1 MKTFRLLYVIL
12 GLIGILTGIQPITAG
27 HYYFKK
33 ISLQDGLPSTIRCI
47 LTEEKGFVWI
57 GTRFGL
63 GRFDGHELKRYS
75 HDANNPN
82 SLPHNYIHKITE
94 DKQHNVWILTD
105 KGLARYRRQS
115 DDFYIPKDQNG
126 HNILAYSSC
135 PTENGILFGGRNR
148 IYKYDYTD
156 HSIRLLQEFDAS
168 PYFAITALSFWNSDT
183 LLCCSRWMG
192 IRLINIHT
200 GQLSDSPLDCGK
212 EVMGMIVDSQ
222 KRIWVAPYNNGIR
235 CYAPTGRLLATYT
248 TDNSMLNNNIVLS
261 MAERDNKIWIGTDG
275 GGINILDPETGVI
288 KILEHIPGNHYSLP
302 VNSILSLYND
312 SNNNMWAGT
321 IRSGLIN
328 IREVSMKTYTEV
340 QPGNDEGL
348 SDNTVLSL
356 FEDKESGQIW
366 VGTDGGGL
374 NSLNPETKKFH
385 HYSSTRQEKVASITG
400 FTSNEL
406 LLSIFSRG
414 LFIFN
419 KNTGAKRPLPITDE
433 EINKQLYFSG
443 KTVNLYQSNP
453 ESVLLLTNHIYR
465 YDIASKQFRAATEE
479 EGIEITGTVH
489 PIAHDDRFTYINDI
503 HRIYALDRKT
513 NKLNTLLALP
523 PNMVIN
529 SASLDEKGIFWVGGS
544 YGLIAFSPQTGEYKH
559 IETNLFGE
567 VNSVICDPKGK
578 VWIGTEGM
586 LFAYLIKEEKF
597 ILFGESDGAI
607 LNEYLYKPRWVSTAG
622 DVYMGGV
629 NGLLCIDHDLSIR
642 TSESPQLQLTG
653 IRINGEPATN
663 ELKENPARITVP
675 WDNTRIAIRIMS
687 REQDI
692 FRKKRYRYH
701 IAGLDEQNV
710 DSYDPELV
718 LRLLPPGTYHILAS
732 CSTQNGGWTPLQQV
746 LTLTVLPPWYKS
758 WWFILLCVLLVSGSI
773 IACFIITL
781 RRKENKLK
789 WAMKEH
795 EQQVY
800 EEKVRFLINI
810 SHELRTPLTL
820 IHAPLS
826 RILKSLSRA
835 DTNYLPLKSI
845 HRQSQRMKDLLNMV
859 LDVRKMEV
867 GESKLQLHPY
877 SLNDW
882 IRETSQDFVC
892 EGETHYIRF
901 NYQLDEQIGLI
912 SFDKD
917 KCEIILSNLLIN
929 ALKHSPEDSE
939 IIIISKLYPEEN
951 KVRISVTD
959 QGCGLAQVDTQKLFT
974 RFYQGNNEQ
983 SGSGIGLSYSKILAE
998 LHGGSIGAIDNAD
1011 TKGATFFFELPR
1023 NHEDTEII
1031 CQPKAYLNELIA
1043 SPAGKVSSAGREVY
1057 DISKYSVLVVDDN
1070 TDLLEFLQEALSG
1083 SFKKIYTATDG
1094 IEALDILTKYQP
1106 DVVVSDV
1113 MMPRMNGYE
1122 LCKKIKENVE
1132 ISHIPVILLTAR
1144 GDQQS
1149 QLDGYKNGADAY
1161 LTKPFEVDV
1170 LLELV
1175 RNRLRHREET
1185 KTRYLNVG
1193 FISPEDSTFS
1203 QADEKFLI
1211 KINKIIADNLDNTD
1225 LNIMFICKEIG
1236 MSRASLYNKLKAIT
1250 DMGANDYVNKLR
1262 MEKAILLVTTTDLTV
1277 TEIAEKVGFST
1288 PRYFSTAFKQYT
1300 GETPTSYKKKRLS
1313 FTVH

>member
-1 MKTFRLLYVIL
+1 MRSNRTLHLLFIL
-12 GLIGILTGIQPITAG
+12 FGILSSIQPITAS

-75 HDANNPN
+75 ADANVPH
-82 SLPHNYIHKITE
+82 SLPHNFIHKITE
-94 DKQHNVWILTD
+94 DKQHNIWILTD
-105 KGLARYRRQS
+105 QGLARYQRES
-115 DDFYIPKDQNG
+115 DDFFIPKDKDGN
-126 HNILAYSSC
+126 NILAYSSC
-135 PTENGILFGGRNR
+135 LTEDGIIFGGRNR
-148 IYKYDYTD
+148 IYKYVYND
-156 HSIRLLQEFDAS
+156 HSIRLLQELDIS
-168 PYFAITALSFWNSDT
+168 PYFAISALSFWNPDT

-192 IRLINIHT
+192 MRLVNLRT

-212 EVMGMIVDSQ
+212 ALMGMIVDSQ
-222 KRIWVAPYNNGIR
+222 KRIWVAPYNHGIR
-235 CYAPTGRLLATYT
+235 CYAPDGKLLATYT
-248 TDNSMLNNNIVLS
+248 TDNSMLTNNIVLS

-275 GGINILDPETGVI
+275 GGINILDPETRTI

-348 SDNTVLSL
+348 SDNTVLCL
-356 FEDKESGQIW
+356 FEDKASGRIW
-366 VGTDGGGL
+366 IGTDGGGL
-374 NSLNPETKKFH
+374 NSLNPETKKFR
-385 HYSSTRQEKVASITG
+385 HYSSTRQDKVASVAG
-400 FTSNEL
+400 FTPNEL
-406 LLSIFSRG
+406 LLSVFSRG
-414 LFIFN
+414 LFIFD
-419 KNTGAKRPLPITDE
+419 KTTGSKRPLIIPDE

-443 KTVNLYQSNP
+443 KTVNLYQSNR
-453 ESVLLLTNHIYR
+453 ESVLLLTNHIYQ
-465 YDIASKQFRAATEE
+465 YDIASKQIRPATEE
-479 EGIEITGTVH
+479 KGAEITGTVH
-489 PIAHDDRFTYINDI
+489 PIAHNDRFTYINDI
-503 HRIYALDRKT
+503 HRIYALDHRT
-513 NKLNTLLALP
+513 NKLHTLLALP
-523 PNMVIN
+523 PDQVIN
-529 SASLDEKGIFWVGGS
+529 SASLDEEGIFWIGGN
-544 YGLIAFSPQTGEYKH
+544 YGLIAFNPQTQEHKH

-567 VNSVICDPKGK
+567 VNSVICGPKNK

-586 LFAYLIKEEKF
+586 LFAYLTKEEKF

-607 LNEYLYKPRWVSTAG
+607 LNEYLYKPRCVSTAG
-622 DVYMGGV
+622 DVYMGGI

-642 TSESPQLQLTG
+642 TTESPQLQLTD

-663 ELKENPARITVP
+663 ELKKTPAHITVP
-675 WDNTRIAIRIMS
+675 WNNTRIAIRIMS

-732 CSTQNGGWTPLQQV
+732 CSTKNGDWTPLQQI

-758 WWFILLCVLLVSGSI
+758 WWFILLCALLISGSI
-773 IACFIITL
+773 IACFILTL

-826 RILKSLSRA
+826 RLLKSLSKT

-845 HRQSQRMKDLLNMV
+845 YRQSHRMKDLLNMV

-867 GESKLQLHPY
+867 GQSKLQLHPY

-882 IRETSQDFVC
+882 IREASQDFIN
-892 EGETHYIRF
+892 EGEIHNIRF
-901 NYQLDEQIGLI
+901 NYELDERIDLI

-917 KCEIILSNLLIN
+917 KCEIIFTNLLIN

-939 IIIISKLYPEEN
+939 ITIASRLYPEE
-951 KVRISVTD
+951 KRVRISVTD
-959 QGCGLAQVDTQKLFT
+959 QGCGLAQVDIHKLFT

-998 LHGGSIGAIDNAD
+998 LHGGSIGAINN
-1011 TKGATFFFELPR
+1011 TNPEGATFFFELPL
-1023 NHEDTEII
+1023 NQKHTEII

-1043 SPAGKVSSAGREVY
+1043 SPTDQAGSTDEEAY
-1057 DISKYSVLVVDDN
+1057 DMSTYSVLVADDN
-1070 TDLLEFLQEALSG
+1070 TDLLEFLQEALSK
-1083 SFKKIYTATDG
+1083 SFKKVYTATDG
-1094 IEALDILTKYQP
+1094 TKAMNIIMEHQP
-1106 DVVVSDV
+1106 DIVVSDV
-1113 MMPRMNGYE
+1113 MMPGMNGYE

-1132 ISHIPVILLTAR
+1132 ISHIAVILLTAR
-1144 GDQQS
+1144 DDRQS
-1149 QLDGYKNGADAY
+1149 QLNGYKNGADAY

-1170 LLELV
+1170 LLELM
-1175 RNRLRHREET
+1175 RNRLHHREVT
-1185 KTRYLNVG
+1185 KTRYLTVG
-1193 FISPEDSTFS
+1193 FISPEESTFS
-1203 QADEKFLI
+1203 QADEKFLL
-1211 KINKIIADNLDNTD
+1211 KINKIITDNLENTELD
-1225 LNIMFICKEIG
+1225 VKFICKEIG

-1250 DMGANDYVNKLR
+1250 NMGANDYINKFR
-1262 MEKAILLVTTTDLTV
+1262 MEKAISLISATDLTI

-1288 PRYFSTAFKQYT
+1288 SRYFSTAFKQYT
-1300 GETPTSYKKKRLS
+1300 GETPTSYKKTVNKR
-1313 FTVH
+1313 

>member
-1 MKTFRLLYVIL
+1 MNTIRLFRLIL
-12 GLIGILTGIQPITAG
+12 GLIGVLTGIQPVTAS

-105 KGLARYRRQS
+105 RGLARYRRRS
-115 DDFYIPKDQNG
+115 DDFYIPQDKDGQ
-126 HNILAYSSC
+126 NILVYSSC
-135 PTENGILFGGRNR
+135 PTDDGILFGGRNR
-148 IYKYDYTD
+148 IYKYDYNSK
-156 HSIRLLQEFDAS
+156 SIQLIQEFDDS
-168 PYFAITALSFWNSDT
+168 PYFAITALSFWNPET

-192 IRLINIHT
+192 MCLLNLRT
-200 GQLSDSPLDCGK
+200 GQVSDSPLDCGNAL
-212 EVMGMIVDSQ
+212 MGMIVDSQ

-235 CYAPTGRLLATYT
+235 CYTPDGRLLATYT

-275 GGINILDPETGVI
+275 GGINILDPETHKI

-340 QPGNDEGL
+340 QPGNNEGL
-348 SDNTVLSL
+348 SDNTVLSI
-356 FEDKESGQIW
+356 FEDKEQGRIW
-366 VGTDGGGL
+366 IGTDGGGL
-374 NSLNPETKKFH
+374 NSLDPETKKFR
-385 HYSSTRQEKVASITG
+385 HYSSTRQDKVASVAG
-400 FTSNEL
+400 FTPNEL

-414 LFIFN
+414 LFIFD
-419 KNTGAKRPLPITDE
+419 KNTGIKRPLPISDE

-453 ESVLLLTNHIYR
+453 QSVLLLTNHIYR
-465 YDIASKQFRAATEE
+465 YDIASKQFRAVREE
-479 EGIEITGTVH
+479 EGVEITGTVH
-489 PIAHDDRFTYINDI
+489 PITHDDRFTYINDI
-503 HRIYALDRKT
+503 HRLYALDQQT
-513 NKLNTLLALP
+513 NQLNTLLALP
-523 PNMVIN
+523 QNMIIN
-529 SASLDEKGIFWVGGS
+529 SASVDEEGIFWMGGN
-544 YGLIAFSPQTGEYKH
+544 YGLIAFNPQTQEYKH

-567 VNSVICDPKGK
+567 VNSVVCDRKGK

-586 LFAYLIKEEKF
+586 LFARLIKEGKF

-607 LNEYLYKPRWVSTAG
+607 LNEYLYKPRLVSTAG
-622 DVYMGGV
+622 DVYMGGI

-663 ELKENPARITVP
+663 ELKENPTRITVP
-675 WDNTRIAIRIMS
+675 WNNTRIAIRVMS

-732 CSTQNGGWTPLQQV
+732 CSTQNGGWTPLQQM
-746 LTLTVLPPWYKS
+746 LTLTVTPPWYKS
-758 WWFILLCVLLVSGSI
+758 LWFILLCVLLVSGSI
-773 IACFIITL
+773 IACFIFTL

-826 RILKSLSRA
+826 RILKTLGRT

-845 HRQSQRMKDLLNMV
+845 YRQSQRMKDLLNMV

-867 GESKLQLHPY
+867 GESKLQLHPHV
-877 SLNDW
+877 LNDW
-882 IRETSQDFVC
+882 IREVSQDFVS
-892 EGETHYIRF
+892 EGETRDIHFIYR
-901 NYQLDEQIGLI
+901 LDEQTGRI

-929 ALKHSPEDSE
+929 ALKHSPEHSE
-939 IIIISKLYPEEN
+939 VTIGSQLYPEES

-998 LHGGSIGAIDNAD
+998 LHGGSIGATDNIH
-1011 TKGATFFFELPR
+1011 TKGATFFFELPI
-1023 NHEDTEII
+1023 NQKDTEII

-1043 SPAGKVSSAGREVY
+1043 SPTDKAGSTEKEVY
-1057 DISKYSVLVVDDN
+1057 DISKYSVLAVDDN

-1083 SFKKIYTATDG
+1083 SFKKVYTATNG
-1094 IEALDILTKYQP
+1094 TEAMNILTEHQP
-1106 DVVVSDV
+1106 DIVVSDV
-1113 MMPRMNGYE
+1113 MMPGMNGYE

-1144 GDQQS
+1144 DDRQS

-1170 LLELV
+1170 LLELM
-1175 RNRLRHREET
+1175 RNRLRHREDT
-1185 KTRYLNVG
+1185 KIRYLNVG
-1193 FISPEDSTFS
+1193 FISPEESTFS
-1203 QADEKFLI
+1203 QADEKFLL
-1211 KINKIIADNLDNTD
+1211 KINKIITGNLDNTELD
-1225 LNIMFICKEIG
+1225 VKFICKEIG

-1250 DMGANDYVNKLR
+1250 TMGANDYINKFR
-1262 MEKAILLVTTTDLTV
+1262 MEKAILLISTTDLTI

-1288 PRYFSTAFKQYT
+1288 SRYFSTAFKQYT
-1300 GETPTSYKKKRLS
+1300 GETPTSYKK
-1313 FTVH
+1313 TVNGER

>member
-1 MKTFRLLYVIL
+1 MKTIRLLRVIL
-12 GLIGILTGIQPITAG
+12 GLIGIVTVTQPVTAS

-57 GTRFGL
+57 GTKFGL

-75 HDANNPN
+75 ARADDPH
-82 SLPHNYIHKITE
+82 SLPHNYIHKIIE
-94 DKQHNVWILTD
+94 DRQHNIWILTN

-115 DDFYIPKDQNG
+115 DDFYIPKDNEG

-135 PTENGILFGGRNR
+135 PTADGIIFGGRNR
-148 IYKYDYTD
+148 IYKYEYDD
-156 HSIRLLQEFDAS
+156 NSIRLLQIFDSS
-168 PYFAITALSFWNSDT
+168 PHFSISAVSFWSPDT

-192 IRLINIHT
+192 MRLINIRT
-200 GQLSDSPLDCGK
+200 GQLSPAPLDCGK

-222 KRIWVAPYNNGIR
+222 QRIWVAPYNNGIR
-235 CYAPTGRLLATYT
+235 CYAPGGKLLATYT

-261 MAERDNKIWIGTDG
+261 IAERDNKIWIGTDG
-275 GGINILDPETGVI
+275 GGINILDPENHTI

-340 QPGNDEGL
+340 QPGNGEGL

-356 FEDKESGQIW
+356 FEDKASEQVWI
-366 VGTDGGGL
+366 GTDGGGL
-374 NSLNPETKKFH
+374 NSLNPATKKFH
-385 HYSSTRQEKVASITG
+385 HYASTGLDKVASIAG

-406 LLSIFSRG
+406 LLSVFSRG
-414 LFIFN
+414 LFIFD
-419 KNTGAKRPLPITDE
+419 KKTGSKRPLTLTDD

-443 KTVNLYQSNP
+443 KTVNLYQDNP
-453 ESVLLLTNHIYR
+453 QSVLLLSSHIYR
-465 YDIASKQFRAATEE
+465 YDIVSRQLKVATEE
-479 EGIEITGTVH
+479 EGLEITGTVH
-489 PIAHDDRFTYINDI
+489 PIAHNDRFTYMNDI
-503 HRIYALDRKT
+503 HRLYALDRKT
-513 NKLNTLLALP
+513 NKLNTLLVLP
-523 PNMVIN
+523 ADMIIN
-529 SASLDEKGIFWVGGS
+529 SASLDEEGVFWLGGD
-544 YGLIAFSPQTGEYKH
+544 YGLVAFHPQAGHYKR
-559 IETNLFGE
+559 IKTNLFGE
-567 VNSVICDPKGK
+567 VNSVICDRKGK
-578 VWIGTEGM
+578 VWIGTDGM
-586 LFAYLIKEEKF
+586 LFAHLIKEGKF

-607 LNEYLYKPRWVSTAG
+607 LNEYLYKPRCVSIAG

-629 NGLLCIDHDLSIR
+629 NGLLCIDRDLSIL

-653 IRINGEPATN
+653 IRINGEPAT
-663 ELKENPARITVP
+663 EEVKENPAHITVP
-675 WDNTRIAIRIMS
+675 WNNTRIAIRVMS

-732 CSTQNGGWTPLQQV
+732 CSTRNGGWTPLQQV
-746 LTLTVLPPWYKS
+746 LTLTVLPPWYKT
-758 WWFILLCVLLVSGSI
+758 WWFILLCAIVAAGCI
-773 IACFIITL
+773 IACFILTL
-781 RRKENKLK
+781 RRKENKLR

-820 IHAPLS
+820 IHAPLN
-826 RILKSLSRA
+826 RILKLLSKT
-835 DTNYLPLKSI
+835 DTNYQPLKSI
-845 HRQSQRMKDLLNMV
+845 YRQSQRMKDLLNMV

-877 SLNDW
+877 ALNDW
-882 IRETSQDFVC
+882 IREASQDFVS
-892 EGETHYIRF
+892 EGEMHGIRF
-901 NYQLDEQIGLI
+901 HYQLDEQIGLV

-929 ALKHSPEDSE
+929 ALKHSPEHSQITITSRLWPAE
-939 IIIISKLYPEEN
+939 RR
-951 KVRISVTD
+951 VRISVID
-959 QGCGLAQVDTQKLFT
+959 QGCGLAHVDTQKLFT

-998 LHGGSIGAIDNAD
+998 LHGGCIGATDNTDAQ
-1011 TKGATFFFELPR
+1011 GAMFFFELPL
-1023 NHEDTEII
+1023 NQEDTEII

-1043 SPAGKVSSAGREVY
+1043 SPTDKAGSTEKEVY
-1057 DISKYSVLVVDDN
+1057 DLSKYSVLVVDDN

-1083 SFKKIYTATDG
+1083 SCKKVFTATDG
-1094 IEALDILTKYQP
+1094 MEAMNLLTKHQP
-1106 DVVVSDV
+1106 DIVVSDV
-1113 MMPRMNGYE
+1113 MMPGMNGYE

-1144 GDQQS
+1144 DDRQS

-1161 LTKPFEVDV
+1161 LTKPFEIDV
-1170 LLELV
+1170 LMELM
-1175 RNRLRHREET
+1175 RNRLRNRENARA
-1185 KTRYLNVG
+1185 RYLHAG
-1193 FISPEDSTFS
+1193 FISPEESTFS
-1203 QADEKFLI
+1203 QVDETFLL
-1211 KINKIIADNLDNTD
+1211 KINKIITDNLDNTELD
-1225 LNIMFICKEIG
+1225 VKLICKEIG

-1250 DMGANDYVNKLR
+1250 TMGANDYVNKFR
-1262 MEKAILLVTTTDLTV
+1262 MEKAILLISTTDLTI

-1288 PRYFSTAFKQYT
+1288 SRYFSTAFKQYT
-1300 GETPTSYKKKRLS
+1300 GETPTSYKR
-1313 FTVH
+1313 TVNGER